1 MYLEAINSKRQK
13 IFQKLKNFPQ
23 FYLAGGTALALQIGH
38 RMSDDFDLFTEKDIP
53 ADLLEKVEK
62 IFKDSKINIITN
74 HSEQLSLIVDQTKV
88 DFVKYPFSLILDLTE
103 YEKVKIIKILE
114 TAAMKAYTIG
124 RRATYKDYIDLYFI
138 LSEKHSSLLDIIK
151 ISKNKFKENF
161 DPRLFLEQLVYL
173 EDIREEPIQFLK
185 KKPSKKELEIFFQKE
200 IKKVKLD

>member
-138 LSEKHSSLLDIIK
+138 LSEKHSSLPEIIK
-151 ISKNKFKENF
+151 ISKEKFKEHF

-173 EDIREEPIQFLK
+173 EDSQEGPIQFLK
-185 KKPSKKELEIFFQKE
+185 KKVGKKELEDFFQEE
-200 IKKVKLD
+200 IKRIKL

>member
-88 DFVKYPFSLILDLTE
+88 DFIKYPFSLILDLTE

-138 LSEKHSSLLDIIK
+138 LSEKHSSLPEIIK
-151 ISKNKFKENF
+151 ISKEKFKEHF

-173 EDIREEPIQFLK
+173 EDIQEGPIQFLK
-185 KKPSKKELEIFFQKE
+185 KKVGKKELEDFFQEE
-200 IKKVKLD
+200 IKRIKL